1 MNHTAQLSEVK
12 ENKPA
17 MSVDRDMQA
26 QALLKLLGDD
36 SPMVFEA
43 VRDKIISLG
52 SDTKIWLKPCLKN
65 TDVLLRKRAEELI
78 RHFDRESADAR
89 FLAFCL
95 QPSAE
100 LDLERG
106 AWLLAQTQY
115 PHINVEAYSAVL
127 DDFAGELRER
137 LAQPI
142 SAHSALTRM
151 NDYIFTQLGFTGNLA
166 NYYDPEN
173 SYLNRVLD
181 RRTGNPISLCLIYQ
195 LLARRLFLPI
205 YGIGLP
211 GHSVCRYHSST
222 EEIYIDAFNLG
233 RLMTREDCV
242 NHLTRCNHELQAEY
256 LAPMSTRR
264 ALGRMCGNL
273 EQIYIDAKDE
283 TNAARMKRY
292 LAALTR

>member
-1 MNHTAQLSEVK
+1 MNHTIQISEA
-12 ENKPA
+12 KPA
-17 MSVDRDMQA
+17 KSADRDTQKE
-26 QALLKLLGDD
+26 ALIKLLGDD
-36 SPMVFEA
+36 SPVVFEA

-52 SDTKIWLKPCLKN
+52 SDTKLWLKPCLKES
-65 TDVLLRKRAEELI
+65 DPMIRKRAEEII

-89 FLAFCL
+89 FLSFCL
-95 QPSAE
+95 QPKDD
-100 LDLERG
+100 LDLEHG
-106 AWLLAQTQY
+106 AWLLAQTQF
-115 PHINVEAYSAVL
+115 PEINVEAYSALL

-137 LAQPI
+137 LAQPV

-173 SYLNRVLD
+173 SYINRVLD
-181 RRTGNPISLCLIYQ
+181 KRTGNPISLCLVYQ
-195 LLARRLFLPI
+195 MLARRLFLPI
-205 YGIGLP
+205 YCVGLP
-211 GHSVCRYHSST
+211 GHTVCRYQSSV

-256 LAPMSTRR
+256 LSPMNSRR
-264 ALGRMCGNL
+264 ALARMCGNL

-283 TNAARMKRY
+283 ANAARMKRY
-292 LAALTR
+292 LAALMR